1 MNVIDIL
8 SRCDHTLLSPDA
20 TERDIIG
27 LCDEGLKYAVASVCV
42 PPSWVNTCYTYL
54 GDRLPICTVI
64 GFPNG
69 YSTTSTKVAEAKDAI
84 GNGASEIDVV
94 VNIGLVK
101 SSRYDEVRDEIM
113 ALRRATEGYVL
124 KVIIETSLLSD
135 EEKVIMCKIVSDSGA
150 DYIKTSTG
158 FNGGGAT
165 VHDVKL
171 LVDNVSA
178 TTKVKASGGI
188 KTLKDAEDFITLG
201 ADRLGTSRIVKIVS
215 QMTQEVHSILD
226 VEY

>member
-27 LCDEGLKYAVASVCV
+27 LCDEGLK
-42 PPSWVNTCYTYL
+42 YTYL

-84 GNGASEIDVV
+84 GNGASEIDMV

-178 TTKVKASGGI
+178 ATKVKASGGI
-188 KTLKDAEDFITLG
+188 KTLKDAENFITLG

-215 QMTQEVHSILD
+215 QMTQEIHSILD